1 MGILDKAK
9 NIFGKA
15 KDTVDE
21 QVDKHSDKIPD
32 KVEKAY
38 DKASAAAEKIAPG
51 KDGEPTPSEKLIKDD

>member
-15 KDTVDE
+15 KDKADD

-38 DKASAAAEKIAPG
+38 DKASAAAEKVTPG
-51 KDGEPTPSEKLIKDD
+51 KDDEPTPSEKLIKGD